1 MDKHKINLQA
11 GFKYIKELR
20 PFITPNEG
28 FKLQLAQFE
37 IEKFGNST
45 IDKVPEWQFYGWR
58 SIRHKVVINDDAN
71 SSDNCCNIS

>member
-1 MDKHKINLQA
+1 MAFLDRSTLIVDAILTSK
-11 GFKYIKELR
+11 GRE
-20 PFITPNEG
+20 
-28 FKLQLAQFE
+28 KLSSSEFE

-71 SSDNCCNIS
+71 SSDNCCNIR